1 LGQHFLV
8 SEGAVRRI
16 TESVADM
23 AGILEVGPGPGAI
36 TLPLSLAHPVL
47 AIELDERWRDLLA
60 CYCPDVEVIYQDA
73 LQADL
78 ATHLEALPAPRA
90 IVSNMPYNITGPLL
104 AAFSAQAGRVERLVL
119 MMQKEVA
126 DRIIAPAGDAK
137 RGALS
142 VVMQAQFAV
151 KWQQTVP
158 PGAFAPP
165 PKVQSAVLEF
175 TPRAV
180 MPAGWAEFVHAGF
193 RQPRKTLANNLRERG
208 GAALIDSAGLAA
220 SIRPHQLTEA
230 EWQTLWSHSKAN

>member
-1 LGQHFLV
+1 MGQHFLV

-60 CYCPDVEVIYQDA
+60 HYCPGVEVIYQDA

-104 AAFSAQAGRVERLVL
+104 AAFSAQAGRVERMVL

-180 MPAGWAEFVHAGF
+180 QPAGWADFVHSGF

-208 GAALIDSAGLAA
+208 GAALIESAGLAA

-230 EWQTLWSHSKAN
+230 EWQTLWSHSIVN

>member
-1 LGQHFLV
+1 M
-8 SEGAVRRI
+8 RRI
-16 TESVADM
+16 TASVEGM

-36 TLPLSLAHPVL
+36 TLPLSQAHPVI

-60 CYCPDVEVIYQDA
+60 FYCPAVQVVYQDA
-73 LQADL
+73 LEADL
-78 ATHLEALPAPRA
+78 AAHLEALPAPRA

-126 DRIIAPAGDAK
+126 DRIVAPAGDAR
-137 RGALS
+137 RGGLS
-142 VVMQAQFAV
+142 VVMQGQFAV

-175 TPRAV
+175 TPRAAL
-180 MPAGWAEFVHAGF
+180 PPGWSEFVHAGF
-193 RQPRKTLANNLRERG
+193 RQPRKTLANNLREWG
-208 GAALIDSAGLAA
+208 GAGLIEAAGLAA
-220 SIRPHQLTEA
+220 SIRPHQLTET
-230 EWQTLWSHSKAN
+230 EWQTLWSHSKPR